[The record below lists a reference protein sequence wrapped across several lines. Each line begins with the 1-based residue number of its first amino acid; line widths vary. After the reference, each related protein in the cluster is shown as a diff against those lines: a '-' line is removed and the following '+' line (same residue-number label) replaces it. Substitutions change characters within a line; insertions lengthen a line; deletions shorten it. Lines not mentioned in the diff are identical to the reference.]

1 MLNHALID
9 EFHTQIIDVSVFDAT
24 LLHLFLDCLKIGS
37 EFWLGMDFPLNFPVE
52 DDKAF
57 IFLAHGFCL

>member
-1 MLNHALID
+1 
-9 EFHTQIIDVSVFDAT
+9 
-24 LLHLFLDCLKIGS
+24 LKIGS